1 MRIERDGAV
10 AILTMESGKANAMS
24 AQMLDALSAMFRD
37 SSDAKAAVITGNEK
51 IFSAGLDLP
60 SIIDL
65 ERGPL
70 TAFMKKF
77 EAVMLQAFELPI
89 PLVAAISGHAIA
101 GGAVLALQ
109 ADVRIAVDRE
119 TLRIGF
125 NEAQLGMGLPAM
137 VVEPLREQVPG
148 PSLTRMVLT
157 GELFGPHEA
166 LRLGLLHEVAPEG
179 TLMQRALQR
188 AQAFAALPSGGLRN
202 IKSSLR
208 KPIGDR
214 IRAMAGA
221 GNDRF
226 AEIWFAP
233 DTQLALRAT
242 VAKLKPKS

>member
-10 AILTMESGKANAMS
+10 AILTMDSGKANAMS
-24 AQMLDALSAMFRD
+24 SRFLDELSAAF
-37 SSDAKAAVITGNEK
+37 SGLGDARAAVITGNET

-60 SIIDL
+60 GIIDL
-65 ERGPL
+65 ERKPL
-70 TAFMKKF
+70 TEFMQKF
-77 EAVMLQAFELPI
+77 ENVMLQAFELPV

-109 ADVRIAVDRE
+109 ADVRMAVDRE
-119 TLRIGF
+119 SLRIGF
-125 NEAQLGMGLPAM
+125 NEAQLGMGLPAV

-166 LRLGLLHEVAPEG
+166 LRLGLIHEVAPEG
-179 TLMQRALQR
+179 TLMQRAL
-188 AQAFAALPSGGLRN
+188 AKAKAFAALPLGGVRN

-208 KPIGDR
+208 KPVGDR
-214 IRAMAGA
+214 IRALGGA
-221 GNDRF
+221 RNDQF
-226 AEIWFAP
+226 ADIWFAP
-233 DTQLALRAT
+233 DTQLALRAA